1 MRKYLFRCKDCG
13 TIMTIETELE
23 DRYVHQVP
31 PCPCGK
37 ARMIN
42 MATPEYAYGETKQ
55 FKVIHEI
62 NLGIEEIENPDTCL
76 CLDCQVSRGGL

>member
-1 MRKYLFRCKDCG
+1 MKYMFRCKVCD
-13 TIMTIETELE
+13 TMMSIETNLPD
-23 DRYVHQVP
+23 DRIHQVP

-42 MATPEYAYGETKQ
+42 MATPEYAYDSNKEYKFVSQ
-55 FKVIHEI
+55 I
-62 NLGIEEIENPDTCL
+62 NLGIEEVENPDHCL

>member
-1 MRKYLFRCKDCG
+1 
-13 TIMTIETELE
+13 
-23 DRYVHQVP
+23 
-31 PCPCGK
+31 
-37 ARMIN
+37 

-62 NLGIEEIENPDTCL
+62 NLGIEEVENPDTCL